1 MPESSTSPRK
11 EEYMNQSKKMT
22 KLAIA
27 ALEDKKANDVRVID
41 IAGVSVIADYFV
53 IASGSNT
60 NQVQAMADSVREALG
75 IAGYGPR
82 QIEGYGV
89 ANWILMDYNDIIV
102 HIFSDESRTFYDLER
117 IWRDGKEVSVGE
129 FETEE

>member
-1 MPESSTSPRK
+1 
-11 EEYMNQSKKMT
+11 MNQSKKMT

-60 NQVQAMADSVREALG
+60 NQVQAMADSVLEALG
-75 IAGYGPR
+75 IAGYGTR

-129 FETEE
+129 FETEDVQK

>member
-1 MPESSTSPRK
+1 
-11 EEYMNQSKKMT
+11 MNQSKEMT

-41 IAGVSVIADYFV
+41 IAGISVIADYFV

-75 IAGYGPR
+75 RAGHEPR
-82 QIEGYGV
+82 QVEGYGS

-129 FETEE
+129 FETEDCTEVTSIFL

>member
-1 MPESSTSPRK
+1 
-11 EEYMNQSKKMT
+11 MNQSKKMT
-22 KLAIA
+22 KLASA

-129 FETEE
+129 FETEDVQK

>member
-1 MPESSTSPRK
+1 
-11 EEYMNQSKKMT
+11 MNQSKEMT

-75 IAGYGPR
+75 RAGHEPR
-82 QIEGYGV
+82 QVEGYGS

-129 FETEE
+129 FETEDCTKVTSIFL

>member
-1 MPESSTSPRK
+1 
-11 EEYMNQSKKMT
+11 MNQSKEMT

-75 IAGYGPR
+75 IAGHEPR
-82 QIEGYGV
+82 QVEGYGS

-129 FETEE
+129 FETEDVQK

>member
-1 MPESSTSPRK
+1 MADSKSK
-11 EEYMNQSKKMT
+11 EMVKA
-22 KLAIA
+22 AIEA
-27 ALEDKKANDVRVID
+27 MKDKKAEDIRVID
-41 IAGVSVIADYFV
+41 ISNVSVIADYFV

-75 IAGYGPR
+75 RAGHEPR
-82 QIEGYGV
+82 QVEGYGS

-129 FETEE
+129 FETEEQYCLKVKK

>member
-1 MPESSTSPRK
+1 
-11 EEYMNQSKKMT
+11 MNQSKEMT

-27 ALEDKKANDVRVID
+27 ALEDKKAHDVRVID

-75 IAGYGPR
+75 RAGHEPR
-82 QIEGYGV
+82 QVEGYGS

-129 FETEE
+129 FETEDVQK

>member
-1 MPESSTSPRK
+1 MEVS
-11 EEYMNQSKKMT
+11 MNQSKKMT

-60 NQVQAMADSVREALG
+60 NQVQAMADSVRETLG

>member
-1 MPESSTSPRK
+1 
-11 EEYMNQSKKMT
+11 MNQSKEMT

-75 IAGYGPR
+75 RAGHEPR
-82 QIEGYGV
+82 QVEGYGS

-102 HIFSDESRTFYDLER
+102 HIFSDESRAFYDLER

-129 FETEE
+129 FETEDCTEVTNIFL

>member
-1 MPESSTSPRK
+1 
-11 EEYMNQSKKMT
+11 MNQSKEMT

-60 NQVQAMADSVREALG
+60 NQVQAMADSVREVLG

-129 FETEE
+129 FETEDVQK

>member
-1 MPESSTSPRK
+1 
-11 EEYMNQSKKMT
+11 MNQSKEMT

-75 IAGYGPR
+75 RAGHEPR
-82 QIEGYGV
+82 QVEGYGS

-129 FETEE
+129 FETEDYTEVTSIFL

>member
-1 MPESSTSPRK
+1 
-11 EEYMNQSKKMT
+11 MNQSKEMT

-27 ALEDKKANDVRVID
+27 VLEDKKANDVRVID

-75 IAGYGPR
+75 RAGHEPR
-82 QIEGYGV
+82 QVEGYGS

-129 FETEE
+129 FETEDVQK

>member
-1 MPESSTSPRK
+1 MEVS
-11 EEYMNQSKKMT
+11 MNQSKEMT

-75 IAGYGPR
+75 RAGHEPR
-82 QIEGYGV
+82 QVEGYGS

>member
-1 MPESSTSPRK
+1 
-11 EEYMNQSKKMT
+11 MNQSKKMT

-102 HIFSDESRTFYDLER
+102 HIFSDESRTFHDLER

-129 FETEE
+129 FETEDVQK

>member
-1 MPESSTSPRK
+1 M
-11 EEYMNQSKKMT
+11 
-22 KLAIA
+22 IA
-27 ALEDKKANDVRVID
+27 ALFL
-41 IAGVSVIADYFV
+41 S
-53 IASGSNT
+53 ASWSNT
-60 NQVQAMADSVREALG
+60 DHGHASADSVREALG
-75 IAGYGPR
+75 RAGHEPR
-82 QIEGYGV
+82 QVEGYGS

>member
-1 MPESSTSPRK
+1 
-11 EEYMNQSKKMT
+11 MNQSKEMT
-22 KLAIA
+22 KLAIT
-27 ALEDKKANDVRVID
+27 ALEDKKANDIRVID

-75 IAGYGPR
+75 RAGHEPR
-82 QIEGYGV
+82 QVEGYGS

-129 FETEE
+129 FETEDVYRSN